1 MPSKGKR
8 PKATKSQPEVWV
20 SPDLMNKLKGTDG
33 HRAGSMPQSPY
44 LALADH
50 FLGLAPSESG
60 AGKAA
65 HRAAPAHPGHKTRE
79 AAETPEPPPRAMAAA
94 AAAGA
99 ASEGVLSSIAP
110 RMIYPKPPARPNP
123 PRPPKLAVAR
133 LNVPKLQAPK
143 PPKMSFGYRR
153 RKVDRQK

>member
-8 PKATKSQPEVWV
+8 SKATKSQPEVWV

-33 HRAGSMPQSPY
+33 HRAGSVPQSPY

-50 FLGLAPSESG
+50 FLGLAPSESI
-60 AGKAA
+60 AGKTA
-65 HRAAPAHPGHKTRE
+65 HRAAPAHLGHKTRE
-79 AAETPEPPPRAMAAA
+79 AAVPPEPPPRAVAAA
-94 AAAGA
+94 AANTA
-99 ASEGVLSSIAP
+99 ASEGVLSSIPP
-110 RMIYPKPPARPNP
+110 RMVYPKPPARPTP

-133 LNVPKLQAPK
+133 LNLPKLQPPK

-153 RKVDRQK
+153 RKVDRPK